1 MIKITPSVFG
11 QMIQGIRRILWSLI
25 VAYMLGMHNF
35 YYGDNKTRDDS
46 IITVEVKEDQKSGAP
61 KD

>member
-1 MIKITPSVFG
+1 MRSVVCKILG
-11 QMIQGIRRILWSLI
+11 AIRKTLWSFI

-35 YYGDNKTRDDS
+35 YYGDNKAADDS
-46 IITVEVKEDQKSGAP
+46 AIKSEVNQEQESGSP